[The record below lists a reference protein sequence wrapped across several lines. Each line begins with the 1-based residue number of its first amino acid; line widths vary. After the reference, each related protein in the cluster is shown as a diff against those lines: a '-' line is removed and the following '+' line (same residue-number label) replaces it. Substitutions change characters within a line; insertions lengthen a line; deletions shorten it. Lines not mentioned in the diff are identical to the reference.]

1 MGGRWASVV
10 LHSLFIPFSYQ
21 IMQTFAGVFR
31 SAELLREGCTKMDA
45 IHKRLA
51 DLKVTCVCCASPLVP
66 GASPPAVAC
75 VQLFDKGRVWNTDLV
90 ESLELQ
96 NLVSNSLETIY
107 AAEARKESRGAHA
120 REDYPVSV

>member
-1 MGGRWASVV
+1 MIGGRWECSTHCSF
-10 LHSLFIPFSYQ
+10 LSCYQ

-31 SAELLREGCTKMDA
+31 NAELLGEGCTKMDA
-45 IHKRLA
+45 VHKSLA
-51 DLKVTCVCCASPLVP
+51 DLKVTFVCCACPLVP
-66 GASPPAVAC
+66 GTSLPAVAR